1 MFKRRPSTVTE
12 PATGNS
18 EVIWQHFNPSLAVT
32 AVEEYR
38 QMHVPENNAPMLSA
52 DGFPPVPLKV
62 IYHTPQVIV
71 DEIVKYGGLSSEQA
85 RQVERMWE
93 SLIRDYLPLSPHS
106 EWITT
111 THASHFIHTDEPEL
125 VMNVV
130 KELLTEG
137 G

>member
-1 MFKRRPSTVTE
+1 
-12 PATGNS
+12 
-18 EVIWQHFNPSLAVT
+18 VIWQHLLNPSLAVT

-38 QMHVPENNAPMLSA
+38 LMHAPENNAPLLSA

-62 IYHTPQVIV
+62 IYHTPQVVV
-71 DEIVKYGGLSSEQA
+71 DEIVKYGGLSNDQA
-85 RQVERMWE
+85 WQVEKLWE
-93 SLIRDYLPLSPHS
+93 SLIREYLTLSPRS
-106 EWITT
+106 EWIAT

-125 VMNVV
+125 VINVV